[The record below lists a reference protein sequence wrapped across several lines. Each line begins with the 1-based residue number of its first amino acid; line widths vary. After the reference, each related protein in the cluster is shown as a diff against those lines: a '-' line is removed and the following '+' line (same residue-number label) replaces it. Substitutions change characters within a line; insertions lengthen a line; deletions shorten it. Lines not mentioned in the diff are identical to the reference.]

1 MVKLSLFPLQDRCS
15 HFRAPGKL
23 TDTQLEQ
30 GCTFWKEQ
38 LTVLNVRRTDAR
50 YVYRYVNATDNF
62 SHKVNGKTYNI
73 IQKFDCSA
81 KCLTYLLTCQKCHK
95 QIFWQ
100 NDRLVSTKMNQLQ
113 KQFPQLR

>member
-50 YVYRYVNATDNF
+50 YVKMLMLQIIFPTRLMEKLTILFKNLIVAPNVLLICLHVKNAINKYF
-62 SHKVNGKTYNI
+62 GKTI
-73 IQKFDCSA
+73 D
-81 KCLTYLLTCQKCHK
+81 
-95 QIFWQ
+95 
-100 NDRLVSTKMNQLQ
+100 
-113 KQFPQLR
+113 